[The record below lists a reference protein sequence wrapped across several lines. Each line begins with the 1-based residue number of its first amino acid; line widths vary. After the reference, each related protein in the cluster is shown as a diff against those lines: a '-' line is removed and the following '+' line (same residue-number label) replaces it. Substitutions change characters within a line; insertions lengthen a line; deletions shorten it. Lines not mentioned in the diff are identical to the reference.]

1 MKSFIPWIG
10 GKSQLA
16 KKITGEF
23 PDKFGRYI
31 EVFGGGASVLFSSE
45 KHAKIEVYNDAN
57 GDLVN
62 LFRCIKYH
70 REELQKEIRYCLNSR
85 EMFSEFRQKLSCAGF
100 TDIQRAAMFYVLVKT
115 SFGADTDSYGCSVKK
130 IGTER
135 FEEIEKRLADVVIEH
150 KDFEELIKQY
160 DRPDALFYC
169 DPPYHTTERHYSE
182 KFSEADHY
190 RLNGVL
196 KALKGRFI
204 LSYNDDIFIRELYKN
219 FNIQAVSRS
228 NNLSSG
234 QFKEVIIKNY

>member
-10 GKSQLA
+10 GKSCLA
-16 KKITGEF
+16 KKITAEF
-23 PDKFGRYI
+23 PEKFGRYI
-31 EVFGGGASVLFSSE
+31 EVFGGGASVLFASE
-45 KHAKIEVYNDAN
+45 KHAKIEAYNDAN

-70 REELQKEIRYCLNSR
+70 REELQREIRYYLNSR
-85 EMFSEFRQKLSCAGF
+85 EMFLDIRQKLSCTGF

-115 SFGADTDSYGCSVKK
+115 SFGADADSYGCSVKK

-150 KDFEELIKQY
+150 KDFEALIKQY
-160 DRPDALFYC
+160 DRTDALFYC
-169 DPPYHTTERHYSE
+169 DPPYHKTEDNYSE
-182 KFSEADHY
+182 RFSEEDHY

-196 KALKGRFI
+196 TALKGRFI
-204 LSYNDDIFIRELYKN
+204 LSYNDDDFVRRLYKD
-219 FNIQAVSRS
+219 FNIQAVSRC